1 MKRYRFPIRNSS
13 GRVFLAL
20 ALAIGVW
27 GLAAC
32 GSSSSNGNGNGEPGT
47 FVFTSDN
54 MVDAAGYGVSALTT
68 FDGVSQ
74 FVALIVELLGPSQ
87 SLEPVSQEFRLTP
100 MEVTDLPICLDG
112 RATLTSSDFLAPNTQ
127 ATLSFEGCKIDP
139 DPEYFILN
147 GNVVLSVSRY
157 NAEAGPEEPFLEAS
171 LTIDVD
177 FDEVLD
183 GQRELG
189 NFSTRDLPLRAF
201 QSINAIAFEYGLRQ
215 EVLFTARQT
224 EPSISTIKFGCFEVR
239 IEYVVG
245 DGDLR
250 VSRVSGN
257 SAVVVDNRAFG
268 VQGGLGTSGGLIF
281 EVFDGEP
288 VPREGGLQYFSE
300 LPRTCRAIGAPEGIT
315 PRPSA
320 MKLFPGEQAPQMVLE
335 LYPNGFNQP
344 KTVTEEFSWFD
355 ID

>member
-1 MKRYRFPIRNSS
+1 MKRYRFPVPNSAGS
-13 GRVFLAL
+13 VFLAL

-54 MVDAAGYGVSALTT
+54 MVDAAEYGVSAFAT
-68 FDGVSQ
+68 FEGVSS

-100 MEVTDLPICLDG
+100 MEVTNLPVCLDG

-177 FDEVLD
+177 FDELLD

-189 NFSTRDLPLRAF
+189 NFSARDLPLRAF

-224 EPSISTIKFGCFEVR
+224 APSVSTIKFGCFEIR
-239 IEYVVG
+239 IDFAVG
-245 DGDLR
+245 DGDLHVR
-250 VSRVSGN
+250 GVGGSSG
-257 SAVVVDNRAFG
+257 VVVDNRAFG
-268 VQGGLGTSGGLIF
+268 VAGGLGF
-281 EVFDGEP
+281 EMFNGEP
-288 VPREGGLQYFSE
+288 VPREGELWYFSE
-300 LPRTCRAIGAPEGIT
+300 LTRNCRALGAPDGIT

-320 MKLFPGEQAPQMVLE
+320 MKLFPGEQAPKMVLE